1 MLGTIS
7 GALARSLISIYITAI
22 YLKTGVP
29 ENPLPDSP

>member
-7 GALARSLISIYITAI
+7 GALARSLIYITAI